1 MDEESFDYSINYT
14 IAGNSL
20 VGKTKL
26 VERFIGG
33 AYKEDYVARDTVE
46 YYNKNITLNNKK
58 YHLNL
63 WEMTANERFI
73 TMNNNFFRKCDCA
86 LFVYQINE
94 KDSFKSIPDWI
105 VECEN
110 NAEKEVLKVLVG
122 NKCDLENERQVS
134 REEGEEFAEKNK
146 MLFYEASAKTG
157 NNVENV
163 FKGIAEKFSEKIAE
177 DNYNLENDS
186 IEMKKKDENNKKI
199 KKKNLVVNTI

>member
-186 IEMKKKDENNKKI
+186 IEMKKTDENNKKI
-199 KKKNLVVNTI
+199 KKKKSCC